1 METDRSRLS
10 WSTAKLNSA
19 SRTVILVCLVATLS
33 YLAPKLAGALILHP
47 GTVWPLWPGCALL
60 VSVLLLV
67 PQRIWTI
74 VVLAAFA
81 AFVLYD
87 LQAGVPISSIAWFIL
102 ADTVQVLT
110 AAFCLRYFFDG
121 VPRLNSVKALSKYL
135 FFAALLAPFAA
146 AFLSA
151 FGIQG
156 EYWTSWRISFL
167 SEVLAFVTL
176 TPAILGWVSHGPV
189 WVRKSRAYHLE
200 FAALIT
206 GLVLLSY
213 ITFTAS
219 ESRSSPALLYSLV
232 PFLLW
237 AALRF
242 RAMGVSTAVIVVA
255 FLSIEGEVHGRG
267 PFTSGGPFS
276 GMLSLQ
282 LFLVFAATP
291 FMVLA
296 ALVEERTQAED
307 ELRESEERLRLAV
320 QAGRMYAFE
329 WDTVT
334 DAIVRSGQCADILN
348 WMDDPTRDT
357 GRQFVAR
364 IYPDD
369 REEYAATETG
379 FTPENPT
386 YQTRYRMLRPDGSV
400 IWLEEIGRVFF
411 DGQGGMLRTIGM
423 VADITERKIG
433 EEALSSVSRRLIE
446 AQEQERARIARE
458 LHDDLSQRM
467 ALLQIGLTQ
476 FEQDTAGLSSK
487 ARQQLHDLA
496 EVSTEVSSS
505 IHDLSHQ
512 LHPFRLDTL
521 GLVASLGGFCREFSN
536 QHNLQVQFVHD
547 DIPGQIPKEVTLC
560 LFRIAQEALRN
571 VVKHSGAAE
580 AKVELSGHGDRI
592 DLCVSDFGAGFSP
605 ASAKGEAGLGL
616 ISMAERLNL
625 VDGHLSIDSQPERGT
640 TIHALVPLSSG
651 SVSTRAAGQSTE
663 IVARSLG
670 TNG

>member
-1 METDRSRLS
+1 
-10 WSTAKLNSA
+10 
-19 SRTVILVCLVATLS
+19 
-33 YLAPKLAGALILHP
+33 
-47 GTVWPLWPGCALL
+47 
-60 VSVLLLV
+60 
-67 PQRIWTI
+67 
-74 VVLAAFA
+74 
-81 AFVLYD
+81 
-87 LQAGVPISSIAWFIL
+87 
-102 ADTVQVLT
+102 
-110 AAFCLRYFFDG
+110 
-121 VPRLNSVKALSKYL
+121 L

-156 EYWTSWRISFL
+156 DYWTSWRISFL

-200 FAALIT
+200 FAVLIT

-213 ITFTAS
+213 FTFTAP
-219 ESRSSPALLYSLV
+219 ESTSSPALLYSLV

-255 FLSIEGEVHGRG
+255 FLSIGGEVHGRG
-267 PFTSGGPFS
+267 PFTSVGPFS

-329 WDTVT
+329 WDPVT

-369 REEYAATETG
+369 REEYAATESG
-379 FTPENPT
+379 FTPDNPT

-400 IWLEEIGRVFF
+400 IWLEENGRVLF
-411 DGQGGMLRTIGM
+411 DGQGRMLRTIGM

-467 ALLQIGLTQ
+467 ALIQIGLTQ

-487 ARQQLHDLA
+487 ARQQLHDIA
-496 EVSTEVSSS
+496 EASMEVSSS

-512 LHPFRLDTL
+512 LHPFKLDTL
-521 GLVASLGGFCREFSN
+521 GLVASLRGFCREFSN
-536 QHNLQVQFVHD
+536 QHNLHVQFVHD

-560 LFRIAQEALRN
+560 LFRIVQEALRN

-605 ASAKGEAGLGL
+605 ASANGGEAGLGL
-616 ISMAERLNL
+616 ISMAERLKL